1 MSKLSK
7 VFKAFSMLLKKPSL
21 VNLITE
27 SEFYWSEYL
36 AKKHPKQQQLSAIQF
51 TDLFPNFNET
61 LSTWSF
67 LGGGSIPTD
76 ILLLKSL
83 AKNIENCNYF
93 EIGTWRGESVVNVAE
108 IAKKCYTLN
117 LSSEE
122 IKELGLPKKYAD
134 LHGHFSKDKENIT
147 HLFGNSATFDFEKLN
162 QKFDLI
168 FIDGD
173 HTYEF
178 VKKDTENIFKHLI
191 HENSIVVWHDYAF
204 NPEHIRTE
212 VLAGILDGLPVE
224 KRKQVYHVSNTM
236 CAIFYPKNIKNSLE
250 TYPIEPNK
258 KFEIQVRT
266 NL

>member
-1 MSKLSK
+1 MNKIAK
-7 VFKAFSMLLKKPSL
+7 VLKAFSMLLKKPSL

-27 SEFYWSEYL
+27 SEFYWVDFL

-108 IAKKCYTLN
+108 VANKCYTLN
-117 LSSEE
+117 LSKKEL
-122 IKELGLPKKYAD
+122 KELGLSEKYAN
-134 LHGHFSKDKENIT
+134 LHGFFSKEKENIT
-147 HLFGNSATFDFEKLN
+147 HLFGNSATFNFENLQ

-173 HTYEF
+173 HTYNF
-178 VKKDTENIFKHLI
+178 VKKDTENVFKHLV
-191 HENSIVVWHDYAF
+191 HENSIVVWHDYALH
-204 NPEHIRTE
+204 PEKVRPE
-212 VLAGILDGLPVE
+212 VLAGILDGLPAT
-224 KRKQVYHVSNTM
+224 KRDQLYHVSNTM
-236 CAIFYPKNIKNSLE
+236 CAIYYPKKIKSALE
-250 TYPIEPNK
+250 NYPVKPNK
-258 KFEIQVRT
+258 KFEVKVSAIS
-266 NL
+266 